1 MPYVIKEAPNYELV
15 TLDYLL
21 LAPQVS
27 ARKPG
32 ELTEVPHDL
41 VKIRADLW
49 QLSRVPHD
57 AFNWLEISTPRDF
70 VE

>member
-15 TLDYLL
+15 TLDYFL
-21 LAPQVS
+21 LAPQIS
-27 ARKPG
+27 AREPG

-41 VKIRADLW
+41 VEIGADLW
-49 QLSRVPHD
+49 QLSWVPHD
-57 AFNWLEISTPRDF
+57 AFDRLEVSTPRDF

>member
-15 TLDYLL
+15 TLDYFL

-27 ARKPG
+27 AREPG

-41 VKIRADLW
+41 VEIGADLW
-49 QLSRVPHD
+49 QLSWVPYD
-57 AFNWLEISTPRDF
+57 TFDWLEVSTPRDF